1 MLGLHVALPCTPF
14 ILSCN
19 AVLYL
24 YSVSIMLYTQ
34 YEYEYEHCCH
44 VNMEQPET
52 VRNGDEMLD
61 FQASSTNNLI

>member
-1 MLGLHVALPCTPF
+1 
-14 ILSCN
+14 
-19 AVLYL
+19 
-24 YSVSIMLYTQ
+24 MLYTQ